1 MNTDEKT
8 CPRCAET
15 VKSAALICRFCG
27 YEFGGTYQ
35 PSRSDRRQAE
45 KQRATN
51 PQPKASA
58 GQVVG
63 IGCIALL
70 GLAGLGS
77 LLGGGSQSNSI
88 KSETETENLA
98 IADNSAAAASQADA
112 VEPAAPASDW
122 SVSTE
127 QDEMRGKAVHYAAV
141 SSENEA
147 YFDFPYNGGSRL
159 TMTVRKH
166 PKYGDDVVFQISKG
180 QFVCGVESCSGTIN
194 YGKGPE
200 RISLNEPA
208 DYDSET
214 LFAASG
220 QSVIKKLKNADKVI
234 VELPFYQ
241 EGNQQFTF
249 KTHGLVWPP
258 KG

>member
-1 MNTDEKT
+1 MHSEEKA
-8 CPRCAET
+8 CPRCAEM
-15 VKSAALICRFCG
+15 VKTAAVVCRFCG
-27 YEFGGTYQ
+27 HEFGGTHQ
-35 PSRSDRRQAE
+35 PSRSQKREAVKLQSA
-45 KQRATN
+45 KGS
-51 PQPKASA
+51 SA
-58 GQVVG
+58 GQAIG

-77 LLGGGSQSNSI
+77 LVGGESQSNSI
-88 KSETETENLA
+88 KPNSESESLVLS
-98 IADNSAAAASQADA
+98 DNTATAANPVD
-112 VEPAAPASDW
+112 PAPASEW

-127 QDEMRGKAVHYAAV
+127 QDEMRGKTVHYAAV

-180 QFVCGVESCSGTIN
+180 QFVCGVDSCSGTIN

-220 QSVIKKLKNADKVI
+220 QSVIKKLKSADKVI